1 MPTSRHSLTL
11 YELNMLVRET
21 LELSLNA
28 EYWVEAELSEVR
40 ESRGHCY
47 MELIQYDDSPSSV
60 GSSAFG
66 GLSLFSSAPPAA
78 HNQPIARA
86 SAKCWKS
93 VWQTAKPHFQRITGQ
108 QLHAGMKV
116 MLRVYAQFH
125 ESYGFSWIVTD
136 INPEYTMGD
145 MQRKRQEI
153 IAQLKQEGV
162 FDLQRQLVL
171 PLFAQRIAV
180 ISSATAAGYGDF
192 SRQLHDNEHGFC
204 FHTELFQA
212 TMQGEQTEQSI
223 IAALDEIN
231 QRLDDFDVVVII
243 RGGGA
248 TADLSGFDTLL
259 LAENVAN
266 FPLPIIT
273 GIGHDRDE
281 SILDMIS
288 HTRVKTPTA
297 AAAFLID
304 HLKTVADAID
314 DYRQRLSRYT
324 QQRLHTL
331 KAQLAPI
338 QESLPRLFANI
349 RLRHEGR
356 LDLLHARFV
365 HHSQLRL
372 SAATSSLSALSTR
385 LPALAERRLLQ
396 EHHRL
401 EIIEAKAKSLDPAL
415 LLRRGYSIT
424 TKDGKIVRNASQLKA
439 GDIIETQ
446 FARGSIRSEVTE
458 KRTKKQDNEKGNEI

>member
-1 MPTSRHSLTL
+1 M
-11 YELNMLVRET
+11 
-21 LELSLNA
+21 
-28 EYWVEAELSEVR
+28 
-40 ESRGHCY
+40 
-47 MELIQYDDSPSSV
+47 
-60 GSSAFG
+60 
-66 GLSLFSSAPPAA
+66 
-78 HNQPIARA
+78 
-86 SAKCWKS
+86 
-93 VWQTAKPHFQRITGQ
+93 
-108 QLHAGMKV
+108 
-116 MLRVYAQFH
+116 
-125 ESYGFSWIVTD
+125 
-136 INPEYTMGD
+136 
-145 MQRKRQEI
+145 
-153 IAQLKQEGV
+153 
-162 FDLQRQLVL
+162 
-171 PLFAQRIAV
+171 
-180 ISSATAAGYGDF
+180 
-192 SRQLHDNEHGFC
+192 
-204 FHTELFQA
+204 
-212 TMQGEQTEQSI
+212 
-223 IAALDEIN
+223 
-231 QRLDDFDVVVII
+231 VVII

-248 TADLSGFDTLL
+248 TVDLSGFDTLL

-372 SAATSSLSALSTR
+372 SAAASSLSALSTR
-385 LPALAERRLLQ
+385 LPALTERRLLQ
-396 EHHRL
+396 ERHRL

-446 FARGSIRSEVTE
+446 FARGSIRSEVTV

>member
-93 VWQTAKPHFQRITGQ
+93 VWQTAKPHFQRVTGQ

-162 FDLQRQLVL
+162 FDLQRQLTL

-248 TADLSGFDTLL
+248 TVDLSGFDTLL

-281 SILDMIS
+281 CILDMVS
-288 HTRVKTPTA
+288 HLRVKTPTA
-297 AAAFLID
+297 AAALLVERAQELLSALD
-304 HLKTVADAID
+304 DAQSRIV
-314 DYRQRLSRYT
+314 RHTLQRLST
-324 QQRLHTL
+324 
-331 KAQLAPI
+331 
-338 QESLPRLFANI
+338 
-349 RLRHEGR
+349 
-356 LDLLHARFV
+356 
-365 HHSQLRL
+365 
-372 SAATSSLSALSTR
+372 LSTQ
-385 LPALAERRLLQ
+385 LTTLNASIPLLAERRITA
-396 EHHRL
+396 ERHRIA
-401 EIIEAKAKSLDPAL
+401 IIEEKLKAADPEL
-415 LLRRGYSIT
+415 LLKRGYSIT
-424 TKDGKIVRNASQLKA
+424 YSNGKIVKDPSILMC
-439 GDIIETQ
+439 GDLLETHL
-446 FARGSIRSEVTE
+446 
-458 KRTKKQDNEKGNEI
+458 EKGTIQSTVI